1 MEKEQTKNE
10 KIELSVDKDA
20 FYQMVEEIVKKEL
33 RQMDFSEITTHYFN
47 IRVDGKKV
55 LEGLK
60 KYLKEDS
67 NRYGYIDPN
76 KVVSETKEKAQTKDD
91 KANLS
96 IDKDLFYQE
105 VEKMVKRE
113 LRQMDFSK
121 IVNQEFGF
129 GFDGKYVFNAIKSY
143 LELESKRYGSV
154 NPNKV
159 R

>member
-1 MEKEQTKNE
+1 MEKAQTKNE

-33 RQMDFSEITTHYFN
+33 RQMDFSEITTHDFN

-55 LEGLK
+55 FEGLK

-67 NRYGYIDPN
+67 NRYGSIDPN
-76 KVVSETKEKAQTKDD
+76 KIVSKTVEKEQTKDD
-91 KANLS
+91 KAELS
-96 IDKDLFYQE
+96 VDKDIFYQE
-105 VEKMVKRE
+105 LEKIVKRE

-121 IVNQEFGF
+121 ITNQNFTF
-129 GFDGKYVFNAIKSY
+129 GFDGKYIINAIKNY
-143 LELESKRYGSV
+143 RDLESKRNGSV